1 MNRDE
6 LDRILSA
13 EQEIL
18 PSSGFTA
25 SVMAA
30 VREEASAPPPIPFP
44 WKRVLPGLVIAA
56 VVLVVLLAQA
66 IAQLKEGASVA
77 QSPWASLQTYL
88 PILSVAQHFGAQ
100 WILFALMVTLGSLWF
115 PLRLA
120 ASDH

>member
-1 MNRDE
+1 MNPDE

-25 SVMAA
+25 SVMDA
-30 VREEASAPPPIPFP
+30 VREEACALPPIPFP
-44 WKRVLPGLVIAA
+44 WKRVLPGLAIAA
-56 VVLVVLLAQA
+56 VVLVVLLVQA
-66 IAQLKEGASVA
+66 IAQLEESASAA
-77 QSPWASLQTYL
+77 QSPWALLQTYL
-88 PILSVAQHFGAQ
+88 PILSAAQHFGAQ
-100 WILFALMVTLGSLWF
+100 WILFALIVTLGSLWF

>member
-1 MNRDE
+1 MNPDE

-25 SVMAA
+25 SVMGA
-30 VREEASAPPPIPFP
+30 VRAEASAPPPIPFP

-56 VVLVVLLAQA
+56 VVLVVLLAQV
-66 IAQLKEGASVA
+66 IAQLKEGARA
-77 QSPWASLQTYL
+77 TQSPWATLQTDL
-88 PILSVAQHFGAQ
+88 PILSTAQHLGAQ
-100 WILFALMVTLGSLWF
+100 WILFALVVTLGALWF

-120 ASDH
+120 ASDR